1 MPDDPQQR
9 LPSPPTRDEQPR
21 PFPRE
26 AYVFGWLTICVVAV
40 VGIKALVTGVLGTG
54 IIFLGLIPLMVWT
67 MHIRPR
73 GRRDRNPRG

>member
-1 MPDDPQQR
+1 MPDDPRQK
-9 LPSPPTRDEQPR
+9 LPSSPSRDVPQR

-54 IIFLGLIPLMVWT
+54 IIFIGLIPLMIWT

-73 GRRDRNPRG
+73 GRSDRNPRG